1 LISQIAQGT
10 AVGKQMSLY
19 EMSELFAIKPAAL
32 ETHLKDLRILGYEI
46 RSHNT
51 NPQIKPGEYLIPYTF
66 PSLTNRSVQLGKK
79 L

>member
-1 LISQIAQGT
+1 MGL
-10 AVGKQMSLY
+10 V
-19 EMSELFAIKPAAL
+19 EMADILATKPAVL
-32 ETHLKDLRILGYEI
+32 ESNLKNLRTLGYEI